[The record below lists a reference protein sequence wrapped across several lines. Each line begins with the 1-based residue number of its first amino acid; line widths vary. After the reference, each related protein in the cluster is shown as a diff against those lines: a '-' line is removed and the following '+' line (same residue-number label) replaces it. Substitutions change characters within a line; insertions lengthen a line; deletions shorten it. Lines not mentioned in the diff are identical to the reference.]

1 MAHLPSKHP
10 TLAIHLSEK
19 KLTPIITSSSTT
31 SNLKAL
37 SSLAKSALY
46 AQKTARRARLG
57 QLQRIVVEYPDSG
70 PVVLETFLDPPETA
84 DATTTTGSSDAA
96 GAGAGAGAG
105 PDGKRAEEEAI
116 RRMRLQQQQQRQRQQ
131 QQQRLRQQR
140 LQQQRLQQSLG
151 HTRHQQ
157 YTQNQQQEEDEDE
170 DENETPLLVGLVVAK
185 SPDDVDEATQALACV
200 EELGHEFQDE
210 WAAEVARESA
220 PGVVA

>member
-1 MAHLPSKHP
+1 MTHLPSEHP

-19 KLTPIITSSSTT
+19 KLTPILTSSATT

-46 AQKTARRARLG
+46 AQKTTRRARLG

-84 DATTTTGSSDAA
+84 DATTTTGSSGAA
-96 GAGAGAGAG
+96 AAAAAAAG

-116 RRMRLQQQQQRQRQQ
+116 RRMRLQQQQRQRQQ
-131 QQQRLRQQR
+131 QQQRRLQQQR

-157 YTQNQQQEEDEDE
+157 YTQDQQQEEEEEE

-200 EELGHEFQDE
+200 EELGREFQDE